1 MSARFNRRELGAA
14 LAKIKPVIRSGP
26 LEILRRVR
34 LEKRPDASSLT
45 ITGTDLRC
53 SVSAEVACE
62 GGADRLEAVVDHG
75 RLAEVCGAEWAEEL
89 EAGVGED
96 GKLDVRGETRTRLAV
111 FPVADFPS
119 IEPPPEGGEWLEL
132 GAEVIEAI
140 QRAAA
145 WVVAD
150 DGKWVGHVQKRFVWV
165 FGTVAGGEP
174 AIAVFG
180 GRDHAGFCRYLP
192 GVVPAALGCLAIGRQ
207 GALLAAGLAGGA
219 GIELLDGKGRHYFRG
234 KGWWASE
241 VKGETN
247 GADIRTFLD
256 NPALKGSG
264 MRFLPPLV
272 NVLKVLEAAPKK
284 VAGTRE
290 RTMLRIRPVS
300 PSGSTC
306 YLSGEDVSWSGETAA
321 DLPAFQTYY
330 PEELGAMLREL
341 DRIAGTE
348 RVVEVGLMREG
359 ALRFEIEDRAVAFVM
374 GAVA

>member
-1 MSARFNRRELGAA
+1 MSLRVDRRELGAA
-14 LAKIKPVIRSGP
+14 LARIKPVIRSGP
-26 LEILRRVR
+26 LEMLRRVR

-45 ITGTDLRC
+45 ITGMDLRC

-62 GGADRLEAVVDHG
+62 GGTGGLEAVVDHG
-75 RLAEVCGAEWAEEL
+75 RLAEVCSAEWAEQL
-89 EAGVGED
+89 EVGVGED
-96 GKLDVRGETRTRLAV
+96 GRLDIRGETRTRLAAY
-111 FPVADFPS
+111 PVADFPS
-119 IEPPPEGGEWLEL
+119 IEPPPEGGEWLGL
-132 GAEVIEAI
+132 GAEVVEAI

-150 DGKWVGHVQKRFVWV
+150 DGKWVSHVQKRFVWV
-165 FGTVAGGEP
+165 FGAVAGGEP
-174 AIAVFG
+174 AVAIFG
-180 GRDHAGFCRYLP
+180 GGDHAGFCRYLP
-192 GVVPAALGCLAIGRQ
+192 GAVPGALGCLAIGRQ
-207 GALLAAGLAGGA
+207 GALLATGLAGGE
-219 GIELLDGKGRHYFRG
+219 GIELLDGEGKHYFRG

-247 GADIRTFLD
+247 GADIRTFLA
-256 NPALKGSG
+256 NPALEGSG
-264 MRFLPPLV
+264 MRPLPPLV
-272 NVLKVLEAAPKK
+272 NVLKVLEAAPKR
-284 VAGTRE
+284 VAGIRE

-306 YLSGEDVSWSGETAA
+306 HLGGEDVSWSGETAA

-348 RVVEVGLMREG
+348 GVVEVGTMKEG
-359 ALRFEIEDRAVAFVM
+359 ALRFEVEDRAVAFIM